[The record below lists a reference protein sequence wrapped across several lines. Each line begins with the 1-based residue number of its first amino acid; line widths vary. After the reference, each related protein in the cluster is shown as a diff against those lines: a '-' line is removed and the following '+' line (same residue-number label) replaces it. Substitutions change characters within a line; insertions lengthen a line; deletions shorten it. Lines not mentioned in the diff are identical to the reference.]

1 MKKFILLIAV
11 SSTFIMCKKTEAAKS
26 QMEDAARSVDS
37 AASGVSET
45 INSVQ
50 ANADE
55 ILDSANIKIKDF
67 ENAKG
72 EIQQNI
78 ENTSKIVDSLSTKI
92 ASTKL
97 ESKIEKKDSAEKKHE
112 KIVVNVPAPKVIK
125 ETKIIYKDSPKN
137 DSYELNAPKN
147 RMVKTGYLSITAE
160 NAETVKEMIKEEAAK
175 NNAYIKSEQLS
186 YTSPEPVKNTPPS
199 YPEDHQK
206 VYALQIKVPIQD
218 FDGLMNSLSSNISD
232 IESKNIEV
240 SGTHYVDNTICTVA
254 VTLIDT
260 TEAGQEPDTFGG
272 KSLAAISSGWNV
284 ITSIFLFILPLWPL
298 LLIAGIG
305 YYFYNKKNK
314 NLPDNNSK

>member
-11 SSTFIMCKKTEAAKS
+11 SSTFIMCKKSEAVQSQMENAAKS
-26 QMEDAARSVDS
+26 ADS
-37 AASGVSET
+37 AASAVSET

-50 ANADE
+50 ANADK
-55 ILDSANIKIKDF
+55 ILDSANIRIKDF
-67 ENAKG
+67 ENTKG

-112 KIVVNVPAPKVIK
+112 KIVVK

-137 DSYELNAPKN
+137 DSYELNTPKN
-147 RMVKTGYLSITAE
+147 RIIKNGYLSITAD

-206 VYALQIKVPIQD
+206 VYDLQIKVPIQN

-240 SGTHYVDNTICTVA
+240 SGTQYVDNTICTVA
-254 VTLIDT
+254 VTLIDS
-260 TEAGQEPDTFGG
+260 TESGKEPDTFGG

-298 LLIAGIG
+298 FLIAGIG

-314 NLPDNNSK
+314 NLSNNNNNK